1 MKWQPGTSGNPSGR
15 PRGYGDLRELA
26 RTHTEEAV
34 NVLVHV
40 MRDVGAAPTART
52 SAASSLLDR
61 GWGRP
66 EQTIATEERKEPGLV
81 ALLPCC
87 LVAANASTAARRRQ

>member
-1 MKWQPGTSGNPSGR
+1 
-15 PRGYGDLRELA
+15 
-26 RTHTEEAV
+26 
-34 NVLVHV
+34 

-81 ALLPCC
+81 ALLQQMQ
-87 LVAANASTAARRRQ
+87 ARRPEEDNEIEEKV

>member
-1 MKWQPGTSGNPSGR
+1 
-15 PRGYGDLRELA
+15 
-26 RTHTEEAV
+26 
-34 NVLVHV
+34 

-87 LVAANASTAARRRQ
+87 LVALLQQMQARRPEEDNEIEEKV